1 MDKKWTTADLLVEL
15 SKIFRNMMTS
25 TDKRKTSIYSF
36 SMDIT
41 SDGVEIK
48 FSDLGEKMG
57 FEREPLL
64 EIFESKECLSVVA
77 EISGFEEEDLKI
89 KPTESSIKIETK
101 DGRLLET
108 IDLPCEIDP
117 NMGNV
122 TLINGV
128 LEITCKKNLSKEE
141 ID

>member
-1 MDKKWTTADLLVEL
+1 MDKKWTMADLLVEL
-15 SKIFRNMMTS
+15 SKIFRKMMTS
-25 TDKRKTSIYSF
+25 TDTGKTNVYGL

-41 SDGVEIK
+41 SDGVEIR
-48 FSDLGEKMG
+48 FSDLGGEIG

-64 EIFESKECLSVVA
+64 EVFESRDRVSVVA

-101 DGRLLET
+101 DGRLSET

-117 NMGNV
+117 NGGNV

-128 LEITCKKNLSKEE
+128 LEITCKKLSEE
-141 ID
+141 KI

>member
-1 MDKKWTTADLLVEL
+1 MDKKWTMTDLLVEL
-15 SKIFRNMMTS
+15 SKMFRNMMTS
-25 TDKRKTSIYSF
+25 TDKGKTNIYGL
-36 SMDIT
+36 SMDVT
-41 SDGVEIK
+41 SDGVEIR

-64 EIFESKECLSVVA
+64 EIFESKDRLSIVT

-101 DGRLLET
+101 DRRLSET

-128 LEITCKKNLSKEE
+128 LEITCKKT
-141 ID
+141 